1 MYSLYSHLACI
12 DQDSWSSRVQHALP
26 FYFQKAGPALQLL
39 ASPAFEVML
48 KPKSAIFAVP
58 CLGLKKK
65 NTTELTLET
74 WNTER
79 STGYIVDIESG

>member
-1 MYSLYSHLACI
+1 MYSLYSHLVCI

-65 NTTELTLET
+65 HHRAHSGNMEYRKIN
-74 WNTER
+74 WIY
-79 STGYIVDIESG
+79 SGY